1 MAEHMPLPSTYF
13 ADDVYCIAFWN
24 NVVLIDLDG
33 DMTVS
38 RMQKVGEAYRALLAK
53 YPRIVAVCVM
63 RPGTPVAS
71 ADARAEGAR
80 FTKEL
85 GEAVA
90 RIAMVIE
97 SDGIVA
103 QMLRS
108 VVRGI
113 SVLARS
119 KAFSL
124 ETDVN
129 EALRTLAPL
138 VISSGPRDQVQLD
151 LKDAWHAV
159 RANFRPRQA
168 AAGE

>member
-1 MAEHMPLPSTYF
+1 MPQPNTYF

-38 RMQKVGEAYRALLAK
+38 RMQKVGDAYRELLRK
-53 YPRIVAVCVM
+53 YPRIVAMCVM

-71 ADARAEGAR
+71 AEARAAAAK

-85 GEAVA
+85 GDAVA

-108 VVRGI
+108 VVRGV

-124 ETDVN
+124 ETDID
-129 EALRTLAPL
+129 EALRTLAPM
-138 VISSGPRDQVQLD
+138 VSSTSPREQVQSE
-151 LKDAWHAV
+151 LKVAWGAV
-159 RANFRPRQA
+159 RTNFQPERSRA
-168 AAGE
+168 RSVG

>member
-1 MAEHMPLPSTYF
+1 MAAPSTYF

-33 DMTVS
+33 DMTVG
-38 RMQKVGEAYRALLAK
+38 RMQKVGEAYRELLEK
-53 YPRIVAVCVM
+53 YPRIVAVCVL

-71 ADARAEGAR
+71 AEARAEGAR
-80 FTKEL
+80 FTKEF
-85 GEAVA
+85 GDAVA

-97 SDGIVA
+97 SNGVVA

-108 VVRGI
+108 VVRGV

-124 ETDVN
+124 ETDVD

-138 VISSGPRDQVQLD
+138 VISSGPRDQIQRD
-151 LKDAWHAV
+151 LKDAWRAV
-159 RANFRPRQA
+159 RAGFRPDQA